1 MTGFEEEHGIV
12 VNVRKFAT
20 YFFLA
25 TLLAGCTAESETV
38 TPSPTSVNS
47 VSASPVPSET
57 AESNQVILY
66 FASDTGKSIRLYS
79 ESVSIP
85 NFSGDLASDVLS
97 ALLTGIKPVDPDY
110 VNLWGENS
118 RLNGVTILNGL
129 ATVDLGFGQLNF
141 GAESELRAIEQ
152 ILWTL
157 KANIPEITQV
167 EFLRDGNIV
176 ESFAGHVDTMNV
188 FELDEGYQA
197 LATIDLDLDEGD
209 VVKSGEPVTG
219 LACTFEANA
228 PWELFQDGSLIGS
241 GAEVAEMACPVR
253 SKFQINLGEL
263 KPGKYSLRV
272 WESSME
278 DGSLINEDTKTFM
291 IE

>member
-1 MTGFEEEHGIV
+1 MSIILVTGCAS
-12 VNVRKFAT
+12 N
-20 YFFLA
+20 
-25 TLLAGCTAESETV
+25 SETA
-38 TPSPTSVNS
+38 TPSPTNS
-47 VSASPVPSET
+47 NTGSTSPTPTET
-57 AESNQVILY
+57 PDSNQVILF

-97 ALLTGIKPVDPDY
+97 ALLSGIKPLDPDY

-118 RLNGVTILNGL
+118 RLNGVTVLNGL
-129 ATVDLGFGQLNF
+129 ATVDVGFEQLNF

-152 ILWTL
+152 IIWTL
-157 KANIPEITQV
+157 KANYPEITQV

-176 ESFAGHVDTMNV
+176 ESFAGHVDTMNL
-188 FELDEGYQA
+188 FEIDEGYQS

-209 VVKSGEPVTG
+209 VIKSGEAVTG

-228 PWELFQDGSLIGS
+228 PWELFQDGTLVSS

-253 SKFQINLGEL
+253 SKYSIDLGNL
-263 KPGKYSLRV
+263 KPGNYTIRV

-278 DGSLINEDTKTFM
+278 DGSLINEDTKNFVV
-291 IE
+291 E

>member
-1 MTGFEEEHGIV
+1 MRKIAILLFSVLLVTGC
-12 VNVRKFAT
+12 A
-20 YFFLA
+20 
-25 TLLAGCTAESETV
+25 SETENVTPGPTDSV
-38 TPSPTSVNS
+38 TPSAMPTQSDIVKEKQA
-47 VSASPVPSET
+47 VVF
-57 AESNQVILY
+57 

-79 ESVSIP
+79 ERVSVPEST
-85 NFSGDLASDVLS
+85 GDLVTA
-97 ALLTGIKPVDPDY
+97 ALTELFSGIKPKDADY

-118 RLNGVTILNGL
+118 RLNGVTVLNGL
-129 ATVDLGFGQLNF
+129 ATVDLGFDQLNV
-141 GAESELRAIEQ
+141 GAEGELRAIEQ
-152 ILWTL
+152 IIWTL
-157 KANIPEITQV
+157 KANNPEITQV

-188 FELDEGYQA
+188 FQIDEGYQS

-209 VVKSGEPVTG
+209 IVKSGELVTG

-228 PWELFQDGSLIGS
+228 PWELFQDGKLISS

-263 KPGKYSLRV
+263 KPGKYLLRV

-278 DGSLINEDTKTFM
+278 DGSLINEDTKNFV
-291 IE
+291 IQ

>member
-1 MTGFEEEHGIV
+1 MRKIAILLFSVLLVTGCASNTE
-12 VNVRKFAT
+12 NVA
-20 YFFLA
+20 
-25 TLLAGCTAESETV
+25 
-38 TPSPTSVNS
+38 PSPTDSITP
-47 VSASPVPSET
+47 SAMPTQSDIVKEKQ
-57 AESNQVILY
+57 AVVF

-79 ESVSIP
+79 ERVSVP
-85 NFSGDLASDVLS
+85 ETSGDLVTAALTELLS
-97 ALLTGIKPVDPDY
+97 GIKPKDADY

-118 RLNGVTILNGL
+118 RLNGVTVLNGL
-129 ATVDLGFGQLNF
+129 ATVDLGFDQLNV
-141 GAESELRAIEQ
+141 GAEGELRAIEQ

-157 KANIPEITQV
+157 KANNPEITQV

-188 FELDEGYQA
+188 FQIDEGYQS

-209 VVKSGEPVTG
+209 IVKSGELVTG

-228 PWELFQDGSLIGS
+228 PWELFQDGKLISS

-263 KPGKYSLRV
+263 KPGKYLLRV

-278 DGSLINEDTKTFM
+278 DGSLINEDTKNFG
-291 IE
+291 IQ

>member
-1 MTGFEEEHGIV
+1 M
-12 VNVRKFAT
+12 RKFAT
-20 YFFLA
+20 LFISIILV
-25 TLLAGCTAESETV
+25 TGCASNSETA
-38 TPSPTSVNS
+38 TPSPTNS
-47 VSASPVPSET
+47 NTGSISPTPTET
-57 AESNQVILY
+57 PDSNQVILF

-97 ALLTGIKPVDPDY
+97 ALLSGIKPLDPDY

-118 RLNGVTILNGL
+118 RLNGVTVLNGL
-129 ATVDLGFGQLNF
+129 ATVDMGFGQLNF

-152 ILWTL
+152 IIWTL
-157 KANIPEITQV
+157 KANYPDITQV

-188 FELDEGYQA
+188 FQIDEGYQS

-209 VVKSGEPVTG
+209 VIKSGDSVTG

-228 PWELFQDGSLIGS
+228 PWELFQDGKLISS
-241 GAEVAEMACPVR
+241 GAEVAQMACPVR
-253 SKFQINLGEL
+253 SKFQINLGAL
-263 KPGKYSLRV
+263 SPGKYQLRV

-278 DGSLINEDTKTFM
+278 DGSLINEDTKNFVV
-291 IE
+291 E